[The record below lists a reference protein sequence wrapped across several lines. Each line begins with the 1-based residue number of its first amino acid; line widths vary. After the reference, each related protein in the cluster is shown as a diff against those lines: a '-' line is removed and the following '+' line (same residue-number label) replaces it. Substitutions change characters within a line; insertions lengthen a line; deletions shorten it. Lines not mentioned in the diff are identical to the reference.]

1 MEFSSGRYRT
11 KSARKK
17 RKQKHTREK
26 TLDAERNAI
35 KLNARWREL
44 LFVYNPLCTLELV
57 ISRKNKQSDTD
68 QRQHRPRLIADRL
81 NLLLCQAT
89 VDRAQIILTALD
101 RELLCCCYSDNNNN
115 NNSCFHH
122 SDARQLIGEGES
134 DVLHYFAQRMKVL
147 LPFRI
152 IRNRVHR
159 DIYWARYFPP
169 WRAETFTKIQVGVV
183 VACQWSSCIGP
194 ARKENHESAYTTIDA
209 SGDALAAY
217 KDRYGKKSV

>member
-1 MEFSSGRYRT
+1 MERHKIECTTTWIAVCF
-11 KSARKK
+11 
-17 RKQKHTREK
+17 
-26 TLDAERNAI
+26 
-35 KLNARWREL
+35 
-44 LFVYNPLCTLELV
+44 YNPLCTLELV

-81 NLLLCQAT
+81 NLLLFQAT

-101 RELLCCCYSDNNNN
+101 RELLCCCYSDNNN

-152 IRNRVHR
+152 IRNRVHK

-183 VACQWSSCIGP
+183 VACQWSSC
-194 ARKENHESAYTTIDA
+194 R
-209 SGDALAAY
+209 SGAKGKITNPLIQQLTQVAMPL
-217 KDRYGKKSV
+217 RRIRMVTGKKSV